1 MSSTQDLVW
10 DIWQSHH
17 KSYLG
22 KKSLAPVPD
31 DVPAMMAKL
40 FTPGPSYFY
49 VIDSPTLDFDY
60 VSESI
65 RDVLGLDPATVSL
78 HSLLGQI
85 HPDDQEFFLRCEDI
99 VAHFITKQ
107 IPVSSITNYK
117 ISYCLRERT
126 NTGDYR
132 LFLLQTVTLRT
143 TEEGALLKVFG
154 LHSDISHITTENNHR
169 MSLIGLNGEP
179 SYLGID
185 PFNPEPFQN
194 FTPYNFPKPKGLFT
208 KREKE
213 VVNLLARGLTTDQIA
228 AELNISPQTVLTHR
242 KKILRKAGVSN
253 TAALIAECVR
263 QGHI

>member
-1 MSSTQDLVW
+1 MSDLQKVVW

-22 KKSLAPVPD
+22 KQSLAPVLD
-31 DVPAMMAKL
+31 DIPVMMAKL

-49 VIDSPTLDFDY
+49 VIDSPTLEFDY
-60 VSESI
+60 VSDSI
-65 RDVLGLDPATVSL
+65 RDILGLDPETASL
-78 HSLLGQI
+78 HSLINQI
-85 HPDDQEFFLRCEDI
+85 HPDDHDFFCHCEDI

-107 IPVSSITNYK
+107 IPVNSITNYK

-126 NTGDYR
+126 ATGDYR

-169 MSLIGLNGEP
+169 ISLIGLNGEP

-185 PFNPEPFQN
+185 PFNPEPFKN
-194 FTPYNFPKPKGLFT
+194 FKPYNYPKQKALFS

-213 VVNLLARGLTTDQIA
+213 VVNLLARGLNTEQIA
-228 AELNISPQTVLTHR
+228 GQLNISPQTVLTHR
-242 KKILRKAGVSN
+242 KKILRKAGVAN
-253 TAALIAECVR
+253 TAELVAMCVR
-263 QGHI
+263 HGHI